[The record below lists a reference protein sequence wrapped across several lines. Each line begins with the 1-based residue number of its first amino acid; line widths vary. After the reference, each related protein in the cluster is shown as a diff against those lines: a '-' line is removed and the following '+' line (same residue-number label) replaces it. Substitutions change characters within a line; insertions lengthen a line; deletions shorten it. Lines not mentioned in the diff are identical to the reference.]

1 MMTERG
7 RSWCSGGA
15 SYTAVGRFEFIM
27 IGGRA
32 GEFGGVPILG
42 FMAEGI
48 DWGSPSSS
56 SEKEKDRG
64 SREGGERGR
73 EKGSNWDAEMAR
85 LGALRVSS
93 TNKGVSIVNW
103 LVWFA

>member
-1 MMTERG
+1 
-7 RSWCSGGA
+7 
-15 SYTAVGRFEFIM
+15 M

-42 FMAEGI
+42 SMAEGI

-73 EKGSNWDAEMAR
+73 EKGSN
-85 LGALRVSS
+85 
-93 TNKGVSIVNW
+93 
-103 LVWFA
+103 